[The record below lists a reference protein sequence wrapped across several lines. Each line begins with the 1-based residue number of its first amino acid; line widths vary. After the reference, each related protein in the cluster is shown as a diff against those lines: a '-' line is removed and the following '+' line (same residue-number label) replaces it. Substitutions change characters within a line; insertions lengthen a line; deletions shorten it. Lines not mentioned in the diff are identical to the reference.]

1 MAKTLAA
8 IASEPDIILH
18 RQFTMEFLLF
28 IQIKVVSKRIVRAH
42 HGGLVV
48 FCPVSAGIQLR
59 MCNEVNTDFFGLHQS
74 SYVRQGR
81 SVY

>member
-1 MAKTLAA
+1 PIHYGIPLGY
-8 IASEPDIILH
+8 SN
-18 RQFTMEFLLF
+18 
-28 IQIKVVSKRIVRAH
+28 IKVLRNAYIRAIH
-42 HGGLVV
+42 DGHVV